1 MSDYKKLDGITRGL
15 ATSHPTTDERFEA
28 TPPDRSVED
37 AVEQFLRIWPADR
50 EIEQTDL
57 TWLRT
62 TLTSLHTQ
70 GFEAGR
76 RETEK
81 AFGGCTKCYGKGYAT
96 VKENYTHHADFIGD
110 KTYTTPAPI
119 MRFCSCERGK
129 ALATLKH
136 PNEPV

>member
-1 MSDYKKLDGITRGL
+1 MNT
-15 ATSHPTTDERFEA
+15 
-28 TPPDRSVED
+28 TPPDRSVE
-37 AVEQFLRIWPADR
+37 
-50 EIEQTDL
+50 EIVRNWLEEEKKDNYVDIYDL
-57 TWLRT
+57 NQVTLDGYFSLSNLIES
-62 TLTSLHTQ
+62 LTSLHTQ

-119 MRFCSCERGK
+119 MRFCSCERGN
-129 ALATLKH
+129 ALSDAQKRITD
-136 PNEPV
+136 NT